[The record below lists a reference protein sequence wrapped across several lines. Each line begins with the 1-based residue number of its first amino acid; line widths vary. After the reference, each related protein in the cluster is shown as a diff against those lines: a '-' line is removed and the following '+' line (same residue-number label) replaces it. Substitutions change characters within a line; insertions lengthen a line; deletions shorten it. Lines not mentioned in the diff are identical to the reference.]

1 MRQKLIT
8 LDPTSFEIASKMPN
22 FSAWVR
28 DQLRSH
34 RNKSQTTLGEW
45 RYCRHCGYGTN
56 GSVPYCKTCPGL
68 DPLISHKELV
78 LWERRSG
85 GILSSEPSD
94 DEEVSN

>member
-28 DQLRSH
+28 DQLRSY
-34 RNKSQTTLGEW
+34 RNKNQTQLREW

-56 GSVPYCKTCPGL
+56 GSRPFCPKCDSI
-68 DPLISHKELV
+68 DPLVTHAELV
-78 LWERRSG
+78 AVENEDVVEDLQ
-85 GILSSEPSD
+85 
-94 DEEVSN
+94 

>member
-34 RNKSQTTLGEW
+34 RNKNQTTLGSGDIADIMDGELMDLYHIV
-45 RYCRHCGYGTN
+45 R
-56 GSVPYCKTCPGL
+56 
-68 DPLISHKELV
+68 LV
-78 LWERRSG
+78 L
-85 GILSSEPSD
+85 
-94 DEEVSN
+94 V